1 MTTYLQYAR
10 TAWASFWKTLTF
22 LNAAR
27 YALWLFFLTF
37 PFQIRTFV
45 YTDPVFQTGE
55 FNYYTTVFV
64 YMSDVFLLA
73 AFLCWA
79 VSLWKKE
86 TDQGFHLGSDMLT
99 FFLMAFLLV
108 MLGNIFFA
116 SEARLHFFIFFRFV
130 ELFLLYL
137 MVVNRVL
144 RQEQIVL
151 GLIFGLCFQAFVALY
166 QYALQGSVG
175 LTFLGEPVATA
186 ATPGVAKIDIGDQ
199 KILRA
204 FGTMPHANVLGGMMF
219 MGIMYA
225 VALIK
230 KYRWFV
236 AGVLLL
242 FAMGLLFSFS
252 RSAFFALIAAF
263 LLYISVQNSRVVV
276 RYVLLAVS
284 VLLFFIIIFRLES
297 VVLTRFMFEDTSSA
311 QERTLYLQISRDMF
325 FDQPFGVGLGAF
337 TLNMQDYTG
346 VKLVP
351 WLFQPVHNVFLLAAN
366 ELGIL
371 GGLLFFAIFGY
382 GFHQLLFL
390 IRMQKNPDNRFPLG
404 LLMAMLVG
412 IAVIGFFDHYFFT
425 IYQAQVMLFVYFGFV
440 SSLLKRERLPSRNS

>member
-1 MTTYLQYAR
+1 
-10 TAWASFWKTLTF
+10 
-22 LNAAR
+22 
-27 YALWLFFLTF
+27 
-37 PFQIRTFV
+37 
-45 YTDPVFQTGE
+45 
-55 FNYYTTVFV
+55 
-64 YMSDVFLLA
+64 
-73 AFLCWA
+73 
-79 VSLWKKE
+79 
-86 TDQGFHLGSDMLT
+86 
-99 FFLMAFLLV
+99 
-108 MLGNIFFA
+108 
-116 SEARLHFFIFFRFV
+116 
-130 ELFLLYL
+130 
-137 MVVNRVL
+137 
-144 RQEQIVL
+144 
-151 GLIFGLCFQAFVALY
+151 
-166 QYALQGSVG
+166 
-175 LTFLGEPVATA
+175 
-186 ATPGVAKIDIGDQ
+186 
-199 KILRA
+199 
-204 FGTMPHANVLGGMMF
+204 
-219 MGIMYA
+219 
-225 VALIK
+225 
-230 KYRWFV
+230 
-236 AGVLLL
+236 
-242 FAMGLLFSFS
+242 
-252 RSAFFALIAAF
+252 
-263 LLYISVQNSRVVV
+263 V